1 MVDEEPEKQ
10 TKRRLKSFRERR
22 NILISFKTRINGVKK
37 HSELKYAILLLSKHG
52 KFSQSCMSKVLPLN
66 SPRANIVLS
75 VQCRVVS

>member
-52 KFSQSCMSKVLPLN
+52 KFLGAV
-66 SPRANIVLS
+66 
-75 VQCRVVS
+75 RVRFFR